1 MPDSSHPSIGDL
13 HDDQIVA
20 LLRSGAHAAL
30 LIAYFGEPEY
40 RELSQLAKLAFTR
53 RNPRGRRVF
62 VLPGIM
68 GSRLGLVTRR
78 SHSLLWLHPTALAN
92 GELTQLAMP
101 SPRTLRAVGVM
112 LPGYLKLRL
121 HLEIAGFRPVFCPF
135 DWRQDVER
143 LARQF
148 SRTIES
154 SGERKALIVGHSMG
168 GLVARAALAHDTKR
182 RIARLIQLGAPND
195 GSFAPLQALRAVYP
209 TVRKIAALDRNHTA
223 EQLARAVY
231 HTLPGIY
238 QMLPSAAGPG
248 EIDLFDAARWPNDEL
263 APDPKLLAR
272 ARRVRARLPAA
283 DERCSVIAGVG
294 QETIVSAVMRGRS
307 FEYEYRAAGDGTVPL
322 ARARWT
328 DAATWFV
335 NENHGALTQNELVL
349 AAVADI
355 LKSGDTRRLRTTAP
369 RPAEDAPRKVN
380 DDELRTAAVHK
391 LQWEKLSLESRRRI
405 LEPVLTPEF
414 LAPRLPPAEG

>member
-1 MPDSSHPSIGDL
+1 MPEASLPSIGDL

-40 RELSQLAKLAFTR
+40 RELAQLAKLAVTR

-68 GSRLGLVTRR
+68 GSRLGLVARR
-78 SHSLLWLHPTALAN
+78 TYSLLWLHPTALAN

-101 SPRTLRAVGVM
+101 GPRSLRAVGVM

-121 HLEIAGFRPVFCPF
+121 RLEIAGLRPLFCPF
-135 DWRQDVER
+135 DWRHDIEV
-143 LARQF
+143 LARAFAQ
-148 SRTIES
+148 TIER
-154 SGERKALIVGHSMG
+154 SGERKALVVGHSMG
-168 GLVARAALAHDTKR
+168 GLVARAALAHDKKR
-182 RIARLIQLGAPND
+182 RIAKLIQLGAPND

-223 EQLARAVY
+223 EQLARTVY

-248 EIDLFDAARWPNDEL
+248 EIDLFDPRQWPDDEL
-263 APDPKLLAR
+263 APDAKLLAR
-272 ARRVRARLPAA
+272 ARKIRARLPAA
-283 DERCSVIAGVG
+283 DQRCSAIVGVG
-294 QETIVSAVMRGRS
+294 QETIVSATLRGRA
-307 FEYEYRAAGDGTVPL
+307 FEYEFRAEGDGTVPL
-322 ARARWT
+322 ARARWAE
-328 DAATWFV
+328 AATWFV
-335 NENHGALTQNELVL
+335 NENHGALTQNDVVL
-349 AAVADI
+349 AAVCDI
-355 LKSGDTRRLRTTAP
+355 LKDGDTRRLRTTAP
-369 RPAEDAPRKVN
+369 HPPDATPRTAT
-380 DDELRTAAVHK
+380 DDELRAAALHK
-391 LQWEKLSLESRRRI
+391 VQWEKLSLESRRHI

-414 LAPRLPPAEG
+414 LAPPP

>member
-1 MPDSSHPSIGDL
+1 MPEASLPSIGDL

-40 RELSQLAKLAFTR
+40 RELSQLAKLAATR

-68 GSRLGLVTRR
+68 GSRLGLVARR
-78 SHSLLWLHPTALAN
+78 SYSLLWLHPTALAN

-101 SPRTLRAVGVM
+101 GSRALRAVGVM

-121 HLEIAGFRPVFCPF
+121 RLEIAGFRPLFCPF
-135 DWRQDVER
+135 DWRHDIER
-143 LARQF
+143 LARAF
-148 SRTIES
+148 VRTVELA
-154 SGERKALIVGHSMG
+154 GERKALVVGHSMG
-168 GLVARAALAHDTKR
+168 GLVARAALAHDRQR

-223 EQLARAVY
+223 EDLARTVY

-238 QMLPSAAGPG
+238 QMLPGAG
-248 EIDLFDAARWPNDEL
+248 ELDLFDPRQWPMDEL
-263 APDPKLLAR
+263 APDPQLLAR

-283 DERCSVIAGVG
+283 DARCSVIIGVG
-294 QETIVSAVMRGRS
+294 QETIVSATVRDRA
-307 FEYEYRAAGDGTVPL
+307 FEYEYRAEGDGTVPL
-322 ARARWT
+322 TRARWSE
-328 DAATWFV
+328 APTWFV
-335 NENHGALTQNELVL
+335 NENHGALTQNDVVL

-369 RPAEDAPRKVN
+369 RAPDTATRRVT
-380 DDELRTAAVHK
+380 DDQLRAVALHK
-391 LQWEKLSLESRRRI
+391 MQWDRLSLESRRRI
-405 LEPVLTPEF
+405 LEPVMTPEF
-414 LAPRLPPAEG
+414 MGDKGDEVMR

>member
-1 MPDSSHPSIGDL
+1 MPEASLPSIGDL

-30 LIAYFGEPEY
+30 LIAYFGESEY

-68 GSRLGLVTRR
+68 GSRLGLIARR
-78 SHSLLWLHPTALAN
+78 SYSLLWLHPTALAN
-92 GELTQLAMP
+92 GGLTQLAIP
-101 SPRTLRAVGVM
+101 GPRALRAVGVM

-121 HLEIAGFRPVFCPF
+121 RLEIAGFRPLFCPF
-135 DWRQDVER
+135 DWRHDIER
-143 LARQF
+143 LARSF
-148 SRTIES
+148 AHTIER
-154 SGERKALIVGHSMG
+154 SGERKALVVGHSMG
-168 GLVARAALAHDTKR
+168 GLVARAALAHDKKR
-182 RIARLIQLGAPND
+182 RIARLVQLGAPND

-223 EQLARAVY
+223 EQLARTVF

-238 QMLPSAAGPG
+238 QMLPPGPG
-248 EIDLFDAARWPNDEL
+248 ALDLFDPRQWPNDEL

-272 ARRVRARLPAA
+272 ANKVRARLPAA
-283 DERCSVIAGVG
+283 DARCSLIAGVG
-294 QETIVSAVMRGRS
+294 QETIVSATMRGRT
-307 FEYEYRAAGDGTVPL
+307 FEYEYRAEGDGTVPL
-322 ARARWT
+322 VRARWQE
-328 DAATWFV
+328 AATWFI
-335 NENHGALTQNELVL
+335 NENHGALTQNDVVL

-369 RPAEDAPRKVN
+369 RPPATPPRRVT
-380 DDELRTAAVHK
+380 DDELRAAALHK
-391 LQWEKLSLESRRRI
+391 VQWEKLSLESRRRI
-405 LEPVLTPEF
+405 LDPVLTPEF
-414 LAPRLPPAEG
+414 LAPQPE